1 MLTFKINEI
10 PEGKSLDH
18 LKLTQADLDLSPY
31 VFIGGDISVNFEK
44 YTGLIR
50 VHFEV
55 ASEVLLICDRSL
67 EQFPQPIKAAYS
79 VLFDANAKEVSED
92 ALTTTKPL
100 DVPGNI
106 ISIHDE
112 VRDTILL
119 KVPFK
124 KLHPRFLD
132 VNGEETDFEFITV
145 LNTESNEEVIDP
157 RWEKLKSLKTTTN

>member
-44 YTGLIR
+44 YIGLIR

-55 ASEVLLICDRSL
+55 ASEVLLVCDRSL
-67 EQFPQPIKAAYS
+67 EQFPQPIKANYS
-79 VLFDANAKEVSED
+79 VLFDANAKDVSED

-106 ISIHDE
+106 LSIHDE

-119 KVPFK
+119 KIPFK
-124 KLHPRFLD
+124 KLHPRYLD
-132 VNGEETDFEFITV
+132 ENGEETEFEFT
-145 LNTESNEEVIDP
+145 TENKTDVEEEIIDP